1 MTRFYFVVFLVAGLL
16 TSSAQPIQAQQ
27 ANPTISG
34 DFRGLRFE
42 EFARRV
48 EAQTPYRFYFK
59 AATLDTV
66 TVHVQADNVRL
77 LALLSQVFAHTT
89 LQFAIDEATNR
100 VFVTP
105 ERPLQTQVPKGIFQ
119 TLPPGTAPAPD
130 LANAPAR
137 PSGPPATGTSE
148 FRVYE
153 IGPRQATPTGGRA
166 TLTGTVRTGGVGSA
180 PVLGAAVFIDSP
192 NIGTATDKL
201 GNYSLMIPVGR
212 HNLNIRGLG
221 IRSTR
226 RQIWVHGDG
235 RLDLE
240 VLTDATSLTEVV
252 VQGQKDRNVRG
263 MQMGVQ
269 KLDIK
274 QIKQIPTVFGE
285 SDLLRVVT
293 ALPGV
298 KTIGEGSTGFSVR
311 GGGTDQNLVLFN
323 GATIYNPAHLFG
335 FFSAFNPDMVQSV
348 ELYKSAI
355 PARYGGRLAS
365 VLDIVG
371 REGSRKKF
379 GASGGIGL
387 LTSRLALEG
396 PLANGKGSF
405 LVSGRTSYSDW
416 LLKKVPSPTLKNSAA
431 SFYDLSAYLTYDF
444 NPHNSLSATGYLS
457 HDRFRLA
464 SDTVYEYR
472 NVAASLKW
480 KHDFNDK
487 FYGTLLGTT
496 SHYDFNLAT
505 TRNEFSASTFAYSLN
520 QSSVQ
525 ADLSYQVHPKHTLD
539 FGASSLLYN
548 TAPGD
553 QLPSGE
559 KSLLLPTNIQ
569 HERALESAVYAS
581 ERFDVS
587 PRFSVQAGLRYS
599 FYQALGPRAVS
610 EYIPGISRSESTIT
624 GTTTYG
630 KNQVFAHYNGPEWRL
645 SGKFELTD
653 NSSVKASY
661 NRMRQYIHQLSNTTV
676 VSPTDTWKLSDGYI
690 RPQVGDQVSLG
701 YYHNF
706 KHNTIEFSVE
716 TYYKKI
722 HDFLDYKSGAVLL
735 LNPRLET
742 DLVNA
747 EGKAYGVEVLLRK
760 NTGKINGWLSYTYA
774 RSLVQVNTATDVV
787 NGGAWYASNYDKPH
801 DVTLVG
807 NYRFSQRFSASLNM
821 NYSTGRPITLPLAKY
836 YIDNALRVYYSDRNA
851 YRVPDYYRMDFALNI
866 EGSHKIKKLAH
877 SSWTISIY
885 NVTGRRN
892 PYSVYFQTVNGQLKG
907 YKLSIFG
914 EPIPTVTYNF
924 RF

>member
-1 MTRFYFVVFLVAGLL
+1 MPRFYFVVFLAAGLL
-16 TSSAQPIQAQQ
+16 AGSALPTLAQQ
-27 ANPTISG
+27 NNPTISG
-34 DFRGLRFE
+34 DFRGIRFE

-59 AATLDTV
+59 TATLDTV
-66 TVHVQADNVRL
+66 TVHVQVDNLRL
-77 LALLSQVFAHTT
+77 LALLSQVFSHTS

-105 ERPLQTQVPKGIFQ
+105 ERPLQTQVPKGVFQ
-119 TLPPGTAPAPD
+119 TLPPGAAPAPD
-130 LANAPAR
+130 LAIAPVR

-153 IGPRQATPTGGRA
+153 IGPRQATPAGGRA
-166 TLTGTVRTGGVGSA
+166 TLTGTVRTGGATA

-201 GNYSLMIPVGR
+201 GNYSLTIPVGR

-226 RQIWVHGDG
+226 RQLWVHGDG

-240 VLTDATSLTEVV
+240 VLADVTSLTEVV
-252 VQGQKDRNVRG
+252 VQGQKDRNVRS

-396 PLANGKGSF
+396 PLAKGKGSF

-472 NVAASLKW
+472 NAAASLKW

-525 ADLSYQVHPKHTLD
+525 ADLSYLVHPKHTLD

-553 QLPSGE
+553 QLPAGD

-599 FYQALGPRAVS
+599 FYQALGPRTVS
-610 EYIPGISRSESTIT
+610 EYIPGISRSVSTIT

-630 KNQVFAHYNGPEWRL
+630 QNQVFAHYNGPEWRL

-653 NSSVKASY
+653 NSSVKVSY

-701 YYHNF
+701 YYRNF
-706 KHNTIEFSVE
+706 KRNTIEFSVE

-774 RSLVQVNTATDVV
+774 RSLVQVSTATDVV

-866 EGSHKIKKLAH
+866 EGSHKIHKLAH

>member
-1 MTRFYFVVFLVAGLL
+1 MPRFYFIVFLVTGLL
-16 TSSAQPIQAQQ
+16 FGSTQAIQAQQ
-27 ANPTISG
+27 NNPTISG

-59 AATLDTV
+59 SATLDTV

-77 LALLSQVFAHTT
+77 LALLSQVFAHTS
-89 LQFAIDEATNR
+89 LQFAIEEATNR
-100 VFVTP
+100 VFITP
-105 ERPLQTQVPKGIFQ
+105 ERPLQTQVPQGVFQ
-119 TLPPGTAPAPD
+119 SLPPGTTPTPD
-130 LANAPAR
+130 LANVPTR

-153 IGPRQATPTGGRA
+153 IGPRQATLAGGRA
-166 TLTGTVRTGGVGSA
+166 TLTGTVRTAGVGSA

-201 GNYSLMIPVGR
+201 GNYSLTIPVGR

-226 RQIWVHGDG
+226 RQLWVHGDG

-240 VLTDATSLTEVV
+240 VLADVTSLTEVV
-252 VQGQKDRNVRG
+252 VQGQKDRNVRS

-371 REGSRKKF
+371 REGNRKKF
-379 GASGGIGL
+379 GGSGGIGL

-444 NPHNSLSATGYLS
+444 NAHNSLSATGYLS

-525 ADLSYQVHPKHTLD
+525 ADLSYQVHPKHTID

-569 HERALESAVYAS
+569 HERALESALYVS

-645 SGKFELTD
+645 SGKYELSD
-653 NSSVKASY
+653 NSSLKVSY

-701 YYHNF
+701 YYRNF
-706 KHNTIEFSVE
+706 KRNTIEFSVE
-716 TYYKKI
+716 TYYKRI

-735 LNPRLET
+735 LNPHLET

-787 NGGAWYASNYDKPH
+787 NNGAWYASNYDKPH

-866 EGSHKIKKLAH
+866 EGGHKVKRLAH
-877 SSWTISIY
+877 SSWTLSIY